1 MDLIYTDTSHT
12 EIGYLKRCEI
22 DMELGSGTSS
32 RAKNDFI
39 ITIPIDMMPA
49 EINQGSLIYEAG
61 TEFGGIVNGIG
72 ADTSISKATIYGT
85 LWRGVI
91 AQKIICP
98 PQGQAYYQARG
109 EANKAIS
116 ALIDQQFDGLIVA
129 DTELSNI
136 SVYHDFRYTN
146 LLESLEKMLAE
157 QKARLDIKTVY
168 MNKQIRAVVSAVP
181 VNNYSNE
188 IELSNDYGITLS
200 AKKIRNGVNHV
211 ICLGKGEL
219 TDRTVI
225 HLYKQENG
233 VITTDPTHAVQGA
246 DERVIT
252 YDYSSAET
260 EDDLIEGGKK
270 KLTEKCDEESLSI
283 AISAN
288 VEIGDI
294 VAARERITGIYMQKA
309 VTQKIAKGY
318 IDRVKI
324 DYKVGE

>member
-1 MDLIYTDTSHT
+1 MDLIYTDRYHT
-12 EIGYLKRCEI
+12 EIGYLKRCEV
-22 DMELGSGTSS
+22 DMELGSSTLSS
-32 RAKNDFI
+32 AKNDFT
-39 ITIPIDMMPA
+39 ITMPIDMLPK
-49 EINQGSLIYEAG
+49 EIEQDSLIYEIG

-72 ADTSISKATIYGT
+72 ADTSLNKATVYGT
-85 LWRGVI
+85 LWRGVL
-91 AQKIICP
+91 AQKIISP
-98 PQGQAYYQARG
+98 PPGQAYYQARG

-116 ALIDQQFDGLIVA
+116 NLIDHQFDGLIVA
-129 DTELSNI
+129 NDKLSEI
-136 SVYHDFRYTN
+136 TIYRDFRYTN
-146 LLESLEKMLAE
+146 LLEGIEKMLAE
-157 QKARLDIKTVY
+157 QNARLDIKADY
-168 MNKQIRAVVSAVP
+168 MDKHIHAVVSAVP

-200 AKKIRNGVNHV
+200 AKKIKNGVNHV

-219 TDRTVI
+219 TERTVI

-233 VITTDPTHAVQGA
+233 IITTDSTYAIQGA
-246 DERVIT
+246 NERTIT

-260 EDDLIEGGKK
+260 EEELVEGGKK
-270 KLTEKCDEESLSI
+270 KFIEKGDEESLSI

>member
-1 MDLIYTDTSHT
+1 MDLIYTDKHHK
-12 EIGYLKRCEI
+12 EIGYLNRCEI
-22 DMELGSGTSS
+22 DMELGSSTLSS
-32 RAKNDFI
+32 ARNDF
-39 ITIPIDMMPA
+39 TVTMPIDMLPQ
-49 EINQGSLIYEAG
+49 EIEQGSLIYETG

-72 ADTSISKATIYGT
+72 ADTALNKATVYGI
-85 LWRGVI
+85 LWRGVL
-91 AQKIICP
+91 AQKIITP
-98 PQGQAYYQARG
+98 PNGQAYYQARG
-109 EANKAIS
+109 EANQAIS
-116 ALIDQQFDGLIVA
+116 ALIDQQFDGLIIA
-129 DTELSNI
+129 GTTLSSI
-136 SVYHDFRYTN
+136 TAYRDFRFTN
-146 LLESLEKMLAE
+146 LLEGIERMLAE
-157 QKARLDIKTVY
+157 QSARLDIKTRYVD
-168 MNKQIRAVVSAVP
+168 NLIRVIVSAVP

-188 IELSNDYGITLS
+188 IELSNDYGITLN
-200 AKKIRNGVNHV
+200 AKKIKNGVNHV

-233 VITTDPTHAVQGA
+233 VITTDPTYAVKGN
-246 DERVIT
+246 DERMIT

-260 EDDLIEGGKK
+260 EDELIEGGKK
-270 KLTEKCDEESLSI
+270 KFAENCDEENLSI
-283 AISAN
+283 TISAN